1 MTLITITTV
10 GYGEV
15 HPLSFCGRIFNSFLI
30 FFGVTMMLLAVGG
43 MTQVIIELE
52 LTQYFGKRRT
62 RKMIDK
68 LQDHIIVC
76 GFGRVGRGA
85 AHELQRAGVPF
96 LIVDKSEDRVEWAM
110 RDGMLA
116 VLADATDDE
125 TLKHAGVLR
134 AKGLIA
140 TLQSDAD
147 NLFVILSAKALKPTL
162 QVSARVA
169 SEQSEKK
176 MRLAGADYVFAPYDM
191 TGNRMAQVM
200 LKPHVFQFID
210 FTTKGMGLDVG
221 IEQFSV
227 PASSEFASKSLAES
241 KIRKELGVIVLA
253 IRKSD
258 GRMLF
263 NPPAE
268 AEIEAGDYLIVMGE
282 AANLQQAGAAAGR
295 GARVKVLTAAQ
306 MRDVDRRTA
315 ELGIPEHHSDGEC
328 RASRGRVSGT
338 RVCAA
343 RGAAHR
349 GGVRQG
355 QQWRRWVGCGAA
367 ALSRVSNRSG
377 CASCWQAI
385 RTDAGRCAGELQD
398 AGGRGLPR
406 VSGDHA
412 RDADGDAGHRR
423 GAGNWPRRAG
433 QRESGRVDRAIN
445 RDFPLADVVA
455 VDVPSGAASDSGD
468 FPARRW
474 CSAKH
479 TVTFTAL
486 KPCLVFAARLRIGW
500 QSPCRARLEA
510 RRSLYENDED
520 HARASPSRRILR
532 GCSGRAQ
539 AIRTKACMA
548 TCW

>member
-1 MTLITITTV
+1 MRRLRSWLIILGSGILLILTGGTLGFVWIEHYSLFDAFYMTLITVTTV
-10 GYGEV
+10 GYAEV
-15 HPLSFCGRIFNSFLI
+15 HPLSFYGRIFNSFLI

-62 RKMIDK
+62 RKMINK

-96 LIVDKSEDRVEWAM
+96 LIVDKSEERVEWAM

-125 TLKHAGVLR
+125 TLKHAGIMR

-147 NLFVILSAKALKPTL
+147 NLFVILSAKALKPSL

-176 MRLAGADYVFAPYDM
+176 MRLAGADHVFAPYDM

-227 PASSEFASKSLAES
+227 SATSEFASKSLAES
-241 KIRKELGVIVLA
+241 KIRSELGVIVLA

-258 GRMLF
+258 GRMQF

-268 AEIEAGDYLIVMGE
+268 AEITAGDYLIVMGE
-282 AANLQQAGAAAGR
+282 AASLR
-295 GARVKVLTAAQ
+295 KLELVL
-306 MRDVDRRTA
+306 A
-315 ELGIPEHHSDGEC
+315 EV
-328 RASRGRVSGT
+328 RA
-338 RVCAA
+338 
-343 RGAAHR
+343 
-349 GGVRQG
+349 
-355 QQWRRWVGCGAA
+355 
-367 ALSRVSNRSG
+367 
-377 CASCWQAI
+377 
-385 RTDAGRCAGELQD
+385 
-398 AGGRGLPR
+398 
-406 VSGDHA
+406 
-412 RDADGDAGHRR
+412 
-423 GAGNWPRRAG
+423 
-433 QRESGRVDRAIN
+433 
-445 RDFPLADVVA
+445 
-455 VDVPSGAASDSGD
+455 
-468 FPARRW
+468 
-474 CSAKH
+474 
-479 TVTFTAL
+479 
-486 KPCLVFAARLRIGW
+486 
-500 QSPCRARLEA
+500 
-510 RRSLYENDED
+510 
-520 HARASPSRRILR
+520 
-532 GCSGRAQ
+532 
-539 AIRTKACMA
+539 
-548 TCW
+548 